1 MPKPNRPTIDESATA
16 FLRML
21 SGVNKSTSTITA
33 YRTDLAQF
41 ASILL
46 TLYFLLGVSAGHQ
59 GSVGTTG
66 GDVRAT
72 PGVVSVRH
80 PARATRAMLPTV
92 RGASRKVA
100 DTVRSKIATDSG
112 AIELSTHPPRSPL
125 LGARP

>member
-1 MPKPNRPTIDESATA
+1 MPKPNRPTIEESATA

-33 YRTDLAQF
+33 YRTDLARF

-66 GDVRAT
+66 RGCPRDTRGGVGSAPGQRNERDVAHR
-72 PGVVSVRH
+72 PGCLSE
-80 PARATRAMLPTV
+80 
-92 RGASRKVA
+92 
-100 DTVRSKIATDSG
+100 SG
-112 AIELSTHPPRSPL
+112 
-125 LGARP
+125 